1 MIALWEKTAEL
12 RLGLASVNSVLAWT
26 MKKKRFLSIESPG
39 LTVASTGY
47 GHTNYLWPKL
57 KSQSQINIWD
67 VDIKAEF
74 FLRKWVLIKVS
85 ISRKKIV
92 EL

>member
-39 LTVASTGY
+39 LTVACTDY
-47 GHTNYLWPKL
+47 GTH
-57 KSQSQINIWD
+57 
-67 VDIKAEF
+67 EG
-74 FLRKWVLIKVS
+74 
-85 ISRKKIV
+85 
-92 EL
+92 